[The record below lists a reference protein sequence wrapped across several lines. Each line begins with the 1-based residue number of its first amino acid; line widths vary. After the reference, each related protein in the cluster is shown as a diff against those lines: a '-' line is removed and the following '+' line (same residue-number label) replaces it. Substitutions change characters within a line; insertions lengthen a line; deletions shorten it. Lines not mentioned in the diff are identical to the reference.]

1 MTDGLRTPRRSSGCP
16 HAARLFV
23 APLLLAVPCAARAQ
37 DAPPPAIEEAGQ
49 APTATLDAMPD
60 IGVDWPDM
68 GQPDSIA
75 PLPESPAGDVPAED
89 QARTAAPADATPS
102 ADQDADAAA
111 TAQSADEADPIDAPT
126 SFSDA
131 SEERRYTVQ
140 LNGIDAIADAQF
152 TLRFDELSVLRQG
165 QGKPANLAQINRRM
179 KEDGELLDRL
189 LRAKGYYAARI
200 RSAVAPPP
208 PGSDRLSVNFT
219 IVPGTQYLL
228 ESVDVTGL
236 VETAGQEA
244 QLRAAFPPKAGDPV
258 DADAILAGR
267 DALTTKLAESGFPF
281 ARVDEPEVRIDH
293 EERKGDLDIIVT
305 PGGFRRFGSIRMD
318 DTRLF
323 DAHHVQEIARFD
335 PGDTYMAS
343 DVEDLRRAIVATGL
357 VSSVSLKPVETGDGE
372 HVDLDVVMR
381 PAPLRTIAGEL
392 GYGTG
397 EGYRAEVSWQH
408 RNLLPPEGAVT
419 LRGVIGTQ
427 EQTASATYRRNN
439 FHRRDNVLTGLLSI
453 SNIRRDA
460 YDARTITVA
469 GGLERQTN
477 ILFQKNWVW
486 RVGAELVASDE
497 ADAFSEGARRTF
509 LIAAVPL
516 SLTYDGS
523 DDLLNPT
530 KGFRLGGRFSPELS
544 FQNSTF
550 GYAKVQVDGS
560 VYQPMGDRVVVAARA
575 RFGTIFG
582 STTDRIAPSRR
593 FYAGGGASVRG
604 YGYQAIGPR
613 YGEDDDPVGGKSLAE
628 FSLESRIRFG
638 NFGVVPFVDAGNIS
652 TSFLPRFRDLRIG
665 AGMGVRYYSNF
676 GPIRVDVGTPLNPQS
691 GDPKIA
697 VYVSLGQAF

>member
-1 MTDGLRTPRRSSGCP
+1 MTDGLRFQRRVSGCP
-16 HAARLFV
+16 DAARLLI
-23 APLLLAVPCAARAQ
+23 ASLLATAPVAVRAQ
-37 DAPPPAIEEAGQ
+37 EAAPPGNSPDVAQ
-49 APTATLDAMPD
+49 PLDAMPD

-68 GQPDSIA
+68 AQPDSVA
-75 PLPESPAGDVPAED
+75 PLPDDPVDPAA
-89 QARTAAPADATPS
+89 QAVDAAPLP
-102 ADQDADAAA
+102 
-111 TAQSADEADPIDAPT
+111 ADPASAQEPVEEAA
-126 SFSDA
+126 SFADTG
-131 SEERRYTVQ
+131 EERRYSVQ
-140 LNGIDAIADAQF
+140 LNGVDAIADAQF
-152 TLRFDELSVLRQG
+152 TQRFDELSVLQQG
-165 QGKPANLAQINRRM
+165 EGKAANLAQINRRM

-200 RSAVAPPP
+200 RSAVTAPPA
-208 PGSDRLSVNFT
+208 GSDRLSVAFD

-228 ESVDVTGL
+228 ASVDVLGL
-236 VETAGQEA
+236 AEAAGQEA
-244 QLRAAFPPKAGDPV
+244 RLRAAFPPKPGDPV

-267 DALTTKLAESGFPF
+267 DALATKLAESGFPF

-293 EERKGDLDIIVT
+293 EERKGDLDLIVA
-305 PGGFRRFGSIRMD
+305 PGGFRRFGTIRMD

-323 DAHHVQEIARFD
+323 GADHVQEIARFD

-357 VSSVSLKPVETGDGE
+357 VSSVTLKPVDAGDGE
-372 HVDLDVVMR
+372 HVDLDVALR

-408 RNLLPPEGAVT
+408 RNLFPPEGSVT
-419 LRGVIGTQ
+419 VRGVVGTQ
-427 EQTASATYRRNN
+427 EQTASFTYRRNN
-439 FHRRDNVLTGLLSI
+439 FHRRDNVLTGLVSV

-460 YDARTITVA
+460 YDARTITLS

-486 RVGAELVASDE
+486 RVGAELIASDE
-497 ADAFSEGARRTF
+497 ADAFSGGARRTF
-509 LIAAVPL
+509 FIGAVPL

-523 DDLLNPT
+523 DDLLNPS
-530 KGFRLGGRFSPELS
+530 KGFRLGGRVSPELS
-544 FQNSTF
+544 FQGSTF
-550 GYAKVQVDGS
+550 GYARVQLDGS
-560 VYQPMGDRVVVAARA
+560 LYQPVGEKVVVAARA
-575 RFGTIFG
+575 RFGTILG
-582 STTDRIAPSRR
+582 STVDRIAPSRR

-613 YGEDDDPVGGKSLAE
+613 YGPDDDPVGGKSLAE
-628 FSLESRIRFG
+628 FSLEGRIRFG

>member
-1 MTDGLRTPRRSSGCP
+1 MTQGLRNRRRVSGRP
-16 HAARLFV
+16 HAARLLIV
-23 APLLLAVPCAARAQ
+23 PLLLSLPCVGWAQ
-37 DAPPPAIEEAGQ
+37 EVPPPDVDG
-49 APTATLDAMPD
+49 PLDAMPD

-68 GQPDSIA
+68 QQSDDVE
-75 PLPESPAGDVPAED
+75 PLPSDPADTQVD
-89 QARTAAPADATPS
+89 AAPNAEPVQVAEPDVDATGI
-102 ADQDADAAA
+102 DAD
-111 TAQSADEADPIDAPT
+111 SFADT
-126 SFSDA
+126 G
-131 SEERRYTVQ
+131 EERRYMVS
-140 LNGIDAIADAQF
+140 LNGLDAIVDPQF

-165 QGKPANLAQINRRM
+165 QAKPANLAQINRRI
-179 KEDGELLDRL
+179 KEDSELLDRL

-200 RSAVAPPP
+200 RGAVSAPAA
-208 PGSDRLSVNFT
+208 GSDRLSVIFN

-228 ESVDVTGL
+228 ESVDIEGLAETG
-236 VETAGQEA
+236 EREA
-244 QLRAAFPPKAGDPV
+244 KLRDSFPPKAGDPI
-258 DADAILAGR
+258 DADRILAGR
-267 DALTTKLAESGFPF
+267 DAMATALSESGFPF
-281 ARVDEPEVRIDH
+281 AKVDEPEVRIDH
-293 EERKGDLDIIVT
+293 EDRKGDLDMIVT
-305 PGGFRRFGSIRMD
+305 PGGYRTFGAIRMSD
-318 DTRLF
+318 ERLF

-357 VSSVSLKPVETGDGE
+357 VSTVSLKPVDAGDGE
-372 HVDLDVVMR
+372 HVDLAVDTR

-397 EGYRAEVSWQH
+397 EGYRAEASWQH
-408 RNLLPPEGAVT
+408 RNFFPPEGAVT

-427 EQTASATYRRNN
+427 EQTASFTYRRSN
-439 FHRRDNVLTGLLSI
+439 FKRRDNVLTGLLSI

-460 YDARTITVA
+460 YDARTINLSGA
-469 GGLERQTN
+469 IERQTN

-486 RVGAELVASDE
+486 RVGAELIASDE
-497 ADAFSEGARRTF
+497 ADAFSGGARRTF

-530 KGFRLGGRFSPELS
+530 KGFRLGGRVSPELS
-544 FQNSTF
+544 FQNTTF

-560 VYQPMGDRVVVAARA
+560 VYQPMNDRVVVAARA
-575 RFGTIFG
+575 RFGTILG
-582 STTDRIAPSRR
+582 STVDQIAPSRR

-628 FSLESRIRFG
+628 FSLEARVRFG

-665 AGMGVRYYSNF
+665 AGMGIRYYSNF
-676 GPIRVDVGTPLNPQS
+676 GPIRVDVGTPINPQA

>member
-1 MTDGLRTPRRSSGCP
+1 MTQGLRNRRRVSGRP
-16 HAARLFV
+16 HAARLLIV
-23 APLLLAVPCAARAQ
+23 PLLLSLPCVGWAQ
-37 DAPPPAIEEAGQ
+37 EVPPPDVDG
-49 APTATLDAMPD
+49 PLDAMPD

-68 GQPDSIA
+68 QQSDDVE
-75 PLPESPAGDVPAED
+75 PLPSD
-89 QARTAAPADATPS
+89 PADAQVDAAPNAEPVQVAEPDVDATGV
-102 ADQDADAAA
+102 DAD
-111 TAQSADEADPIDAPT
+111 SFADT
-126 SFSDA
+126 G
-131 SEERRYTVQ
+131 EERRYMVS
-140 LNGIDAIADAQF
+140 LNGLDAIADPQF

-165 QGKPANLAQINRRM
+165 QSKPANLAQINRRI
-179 KEDGELLDRL
+179 KEDSELLDRL

-200 RSAVAPPP
+200 RGAVSAPAA
-208 PGSDRLSVNFT
+208 GSDRLSVIFN

-228 ESVDVTGL
+228 ESVDVEGLAETG
-236 VETAGQEA
+236 EREA
-244 QLRAAFPPKAGDPV
+244 KLREAFPPKAGDPI
-258 DADAILAGR
+258 DADRILAGR
-267 DALTTKLAESGFPF
+267 DAMATALSESGFPF
-281 ARVDEPEVRIDH
+281 AKVDEPEVRIDH
-293 EERKGDLDIIVT
+293 EDRKGDLDMIVT
-305 PGGFRRFGSIRMD
+305 PGGYRTFGAIRMSD
-318 DTRLF
+318 ERLF

-357 VSSVSLKPVETGDGE
+357 VSTVSLKPVDAGDGE
-372 HVDLDVVMR
+372 HVDLAVDTR

-397 EGYRAEVSWQH
+397 EGYRAEASWQH
-408 RNLLPPEGAVT
+408 RNFFPPEGAVT

-427 EQTASATYRRNN
+427 EQTASFTYRRSN
-439 FHRRDNVLTGLLSI
+439 FKRRDNVLTGLLSI

-460 YDARTITVA
+460 YDARTINLSGA
-469 GGLERQTN
+469 IERQTN

-486 RVGAELVASDE
+486 RVGAELIASDE
-497 ADAFSEGARRTF
+497 ADAFSGGARRTF

-530 KGFRLGGRFSPELS
+530 KGFRLGGRVSPELS
-544 FQNSTF
+544 FQNTTF

-560 VYQPMGDRVVVAARA
+560 VYQPMNDRVVVAARA
-575 RFGTIFG
+575 RFGTILG
-582 STTDRIAPSRR
+582 STVDQIAPSRR

-628 FSLESRIRFG
+628 FSLEARVRFG

-676 GPIRVDVGTPLNPQS
+676 GPIRVDVGTPINPQT

>member
-1 MTDGLRTPRRSSGCP
+1 M
-16 HAARLFV
+16 
-23 APLLLAVPCAARAQ
+23 PLLLSLPCVGWAQ
-37 DAPPPAIEEAGQ
+37 EAPPPDVEG
-49 APTATLDAMPD
+49 PLDAMPD

-68 GQPDSIA
+68 QQADTVT
-75 PLPESPAGDVPAED
+75 PLP
-89 QARTAAPADATPS
+89 
-102 ADQDADAAA
+102 
-111 TAQSADEADPIDAPT
+111 ADPIDTQADAIDPVVDAVQVADPET
-126 SFSDA
+126 NAADADAGSFADTG
-131 SEERRYTVQ
+131 EERRYMVS
-140 LNGIDAIADAQF
+140 LNGLDSIADAQF
-152 TLRFDELSVLRQG
+152 SLRFDELSVLRQG
-165 QGKPANLAQINRRM
+165 QNKTANLAQINRRI
-179 KEDGELLDRL
+179 KEDTDLLDRL

-200 RSAVAPPP
+200 RGTVSAPPT
-208 PGSDRLSVNFT
+208 GSDRLAVSFN

-228 ESVDVTGL
+228 ESVDVEGLAETG
-236 VETAGQEA
+236 EREA
-244 QLRAAFPPKAGDPV
+244 KLRKAFPPKPGDPI
-258 DADAILAGR
+258 DADRILAGR
-267 DALTTKLAESGFPF
+267 DSMATALAESGFPF
-281 ARVDEPEVRIDH
+281 AKVDEPDVRIDH
-293 EERKGDLDIIVT
+293 EDRKGDLDMIVT
-305 PGGFRRFGSIRMD
+305 PGGYRTFGAIRMSD
-318 DTRLF
+318 ERLF

-357 VSSVSLKPVETGDGE
+357 VSTVSLKPVDAGDGE
-372 HVDLDVVMR
+372 HVDLAVDTR

-397 EGYRAEVSWQH
+397 EGYRAEASWQH
-408 RNLLPPEGAVT
+408 RNFFPPEGAVT

-427 EQTASATYRRNN
+427 EQTASFTYRRSN
-439 FHRRDNVLTGLLSI
+439 FKRRDNVLTGLLSI

-460 YDARTITVA
+460 YDARTINLSGA
-469 GGLERQTN
+469 IERQTN

-486 RVGAELVASDE
+486 RAGAELIASDE
-497 ADAFSEGARRTF
+497 ADAFSAGARRTF

-530 KGFRLGGRFSPELS
+530 KGFRLGGRVSPELS
-544 FQNSTF
+544 FQNTTF

-560 VYQPMGDRVVVAARA
+560 VYQPMNDRVVVAARA
-575 RFGTIFG
+575 RFGTILG
-582 STTDRIAPSRR
+582 STVDQIAPSRR

-628 FSLESRIRFG
+628 FSLEARVRFG
-638 NFGVVPFVDAGNIS
+638 NFGLVPFVDAGNIS

-676 GPIRVDVGTPLNPQS
+676 GPIRVDVGTPINPQT

>member
-1 MTDGLRTPRRSSGCP
+1 
-16 HAARLFV
+16 
-23 APLLLAVPCAARAQ
+23 
-37 DAPPPAIEEAGQ
+37 
-49 APTATLDAMPD
+49 MPD

-68 GQPDSIA
+68 GQPDTIA
-75 PLPESPAGDVPAED
+75 PLPEDPADDAAQGIAPADPAAPGAGDASTVATPAED
-89 QARTAAPADATPS
+89 SDPVEAVASFTDAG
-102 ADQDADAAA
+102 
-111 TAQSADEADPIDAPT
+111 
-126 SFSDA
+126 
-131 SEERRYTVQ
+131 EERRYTVQ
-140 LNGIDAIADAQF
+140 LSGVDGIADAQF
-152 TLRFDELSVLRQG
+152 TLRFDELSVLHQG

-200 RSAVAPPP
+200 RSVVAAPPS
-208 PGSDRLSVNFT
+208 GSDRLAVTFT
-219 IVPGTQYLL
+219 VVPGTQYLL

-244 QLRAAFPPKAGDPV
+244 RLRAAFPPQAGDPI

-267 DALTTKLAESGFPF
+267 DALATKLSESGFPF

-293 EERKGDLDIIVT
+293 EERNGDLDIIVT

-323 DAHHVQEIARFD
+323 DGHHVQEIARFD

-357 VSSVSLKPVETGDGE
+357 VSSVSLTPVEAGDGE
-372 HVDLDVVMR
+372 HVDLDVALR

-497 ADAFSEGARRTF
+497 ADAFSGGARRTF

-523 DDLLNPT
+523 DDLLNPS
-530 KGFRLGGRFSPELS
+530 KGFRLGGRLSPELS
-544 FQNSTF
+544 FQNTTF
-550 GYAKVQVDGS
+550 GYAKAQVDGS
-560 VYQPMGDRVVVAARA
+560 IYQPMGEKVVVAARA

-582 STTDRIAPSRR
+582 SKTEQIAPSRR

-638 NFGVVPFVDAGNIS
+638 NFGVVPFIDAGNIS